1 MKRVEYR
8 RLSIKNFLSIGKDP
22 VVVEFTKGIHII
34 TGVNKDKIDR
44 KNGVG
49 KSAIACAFYFAH
61 FGEAIRNI
69 KKDLIVNDIT
79 NGKVEVILDV
89 DVIEDGKK
97 DSYKIV
103 RNLKPSRLSVEK
115 NGKDVTLSTI
125 PKTTQY
131 ICDVLGVTQSL
142 MTNCIVM
149 TINDTIPFMAKPKG
163 DKRKFIEDVFD
174 LDVLGRML
182 TNLKKDFRET
192 KKDVEVK
199 EAQVEEIKRSVKN
212 LKEQRNKLDQKKEER
227 LAHYQKRL
235 DANIKERDELKEKM
249 ASVKL
254 PDTGLLQV
262 KEKKLTKAI
271 EKINEE
277 RAVLFET
284 KVKQEVSTD
293 QYVTERT
300 KLTNAIDQG
309 MCYEC
314 GREVT
319 KEDRIRYDAKFKE
332 FDAKIKHSKE
342 VIDEYVKKIKQ
353 LDDQREKVTELLRA
367 NDKEI
372 TKHCEIAQDLKT
384 DVKRLEQI
392 DGWIDELKKDIETVK
407 KENKEFVGN
416 IKKEAERLRKEATD
430 LGVLRDSFKVLESA
444 KFVLGDE
451 GVKTHIVKKLVD
463 LLNTKLISYI
473 RKLDGNCICR
483 FNEYFEEE
491 IINTKNKVRSYFNF
505 SGAEKKAV
513 DLGCLFAF
521 SDIKRM
527 QGGVSYNVS
536 IYDELFDS
544 SLDETGVNLVIDIL
558 NERVEQNNECVM
570 IISHRKEALK
580 AVTGEVI
587 YLEKRGDITTRK
599 QFPEE

>member
-284 KVKQEVSTD
+284 KVKQEVSID